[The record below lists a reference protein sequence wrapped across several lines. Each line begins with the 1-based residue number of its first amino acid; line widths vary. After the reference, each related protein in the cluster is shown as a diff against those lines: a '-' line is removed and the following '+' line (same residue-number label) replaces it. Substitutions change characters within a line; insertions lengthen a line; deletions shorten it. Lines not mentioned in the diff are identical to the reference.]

1 MRQSQCERDAN
12 SAANPLSAL
21 RQITSKDL
29 ITRGFS
35 FLMGGENPLS
45 PCSQG
50 ELESP
55 AERAPGKD
63 PLPSP
68 LGRPRRIGPSRQR
81 VPPVCI
87 TAEQNRVVRRQI
99 LPTLGHARYQGEA
112 IAQLR
117 RLVECGCVG
126 SAAAQQIEPSAA
138 GCGPSEKTG
147 YHPGN
152 A

>member
-21 RQITSKDL
+21 REITSKDL

-35 FLMGGENPLS
+35 FLTGGENTLS
-45 PCSQG
+45 ACAQG
-50 ELESP
+50 ELASP
-55 AERAPGKD
+55 AERAPGED
-63 PLPSP
+63 LLPSP
-68 LGRPRRIGPSRQR
+68 LEGLFGISPSRQR

-99 LPTLGHARYQGEA
+99 LPALGHARYQGEA

-117 RLVECGCVG
+117 RLVECGCVC

-138 GCGPSEKTG
+138 GCGLGENT
-147 YHPGN
+147 
-152 A
+152 